1 MNKILK
7 QKINLGKHDK
17 SEYNYIAKLTRS
29 AKILLNKLN
38 LFK

>member
-1 MNKILK
+1 MNKSSP
-7 QKINLGKHDK
+7 QKNALRKSDK
-17 SEYNYIAKLTRS
+17 IEYNHIAKLTRS